1 MASLVYLIE
10 ISGLYYKPVMIVHD
24 DSRVVSKL
32 ETSLTDNARV
42 AIYDCHTFIVQVTGA
57 FDIANNICL
66 FTKQATLMRRSTLLS
81 IPLLLVFPGLC
92 LKSLSSLVWHLK
104 VRPEPSRVEPLS
116 ELLAL
121 PKNNLN
127 EKDSTVK
134 ML

>member
-1 MASLVYLIE
+1 MT
-10 ISGLYYKPVMIVHD
+10 IVHD
-24 DSRVVSKL
+24 NSRVVTKL
-32 ETSLTDNARV
+32 ETSLADNARV
-42 AIYDCHTFIVQVTGA
+42 AIYDCHMFIVQATGA
-57 FDIANNICL
+57 FDVANNICL

-92 LKSLSSLVWHLK
+92 LKSLSSLVWYLK

-127 EKDSTVK
+127 GKDSTVK